1 MDFDYTQNFIDEVKG
16 ALKRPSGDG
25 GGTTDYDS
33 LENKPSINNVPLTGN
48 KNTVDLNL
56 TDETLSEEGVPADSK
71 IVGQKLDEKVSYEEG
86 TFSPYIMNGS
96 INPSTIEAE
105 YKKIGPIVYIAI
117 EFSFSSPTDITS
129 IGAILG
135 LPFDV
140 KSPNATNGM
149 YPLSYKTTN
158 SDYCGLASFENYMND
173 TPCIMGTNLFTDQET
188 KVVQLYGQYETY
200 K

>member
-33 LENKPSINNVPLTGN
+33 LENKPSINNVSLTGN
-48 KNTVDLNL
+48 KNTVDLHL

-86 TFSPYIMNGS
+86 TFSPYITNTS

-105 YKKIGPIVYIAI
+105 YKKVGKIVYIAI
-117 EFSFSSPTDITS
+117 KFVFSSSIDTS
-129 IGAILG
+129 QIGTIIG
-135 LPFDV
+135 LPFVVNID
-140 KSPNATNGM
+140 NATSGKYMMCAETRNG
-149 YPLSYKTTN
+149 
-158 SDYCGLASFENYMND
+158 NYSG
-173 TPCIMGTNLFTDQET
+173 MGTYDAYMGGSPCVSVTDILRQQTT
-188 KVVQLYGQYETY
+188 KVIRLYGQYESTN
-200 K
+200 

>member
-1 MDFDYTQNFIDEVKG
+1 MDDSIQNFINEVKG
-16 ALKRPSGDG
+16 SLKRCHD

-33 LENKPSINNVPLTGN
+33 LENKPSINDVMLAGN
-48 KNTVDLNL
+48 KNTVDLHL

-71 IVGQKLDEKVSYEEG
+71 IVGQKLDEKVSYEKG

-96 INPSTIEAE
+96 INPTTTKAE
-105 YKKIGPIVYIAI
+105 YKKVGPIVYIAI

-140 KSPNATNGM
+140 KSLNATNGM
-149 YPLSYKTTN
+149 YPLCYKTTN

-188 KVVQLYGQYETY
+188 KVVRLYGQYETTN
-200 K
+200 

>member
-1 MDFDYTQNFIDEVKG
+1 MIHWK
-16 ALKRPSGDG
+16 
-25 GGTTDYDS
+25 
-33 LENKPSINNVPLTGN
+33 NKPSINNVSLTGN
-48 KNTVDLNL
+48 KNTVDLHS

-71 IVGQKLDEKVSYEEG
+71 IVGQKLDEKVSYEKG

-96 INPSTIEAE
+96 INPSTTEAE
-105 YKKIGPIVYIAI
+105 YKKVGPIVYIAI
-117 EFSFSSPTDITS
+117 KFSFSSPTDITS

-140 KSPNATNGM
+140 KSLNATNGM
-149 YPLSYKTTN
+149 YPLCYKTTN